1 MAVTYQGGDQIL
13 NYAPLRQDA
22 IRWQA
27 NQQRQDALDAK
38 SREQSAKQA
47 ADIVAKINPNGLRDA
62 DIPEFSKMYEK
73 FRSAAINVANAGS
86 IQDRAKASA
95 ELQNQLTDLQTFVN
109 SSKNQA
115 GVLKEFGTRL
125 SANPF
130 RANPNQFTRF
140 DQVTKTPTRQLQ
152 NVDLGSEFRLGAR
165 PEVWTNQV
173 KSVFDEVQQEV
184 RNEKPRMVQ
193 LGVMRENGRTIRQYQ
208 YLANIPAET
217 AKAKLVQRLESN
229 SEAREAATEEA
240 ARLGITLPQYLDRI
254 VEQNKGSLSWRSTPQ
269 SQEVTPRK
277 TSGSGGGTPSG
288 YLIQG
293 QTQNFNRGKSTVTPA
308 YTLQFDGGKDLTS
321 GLFNFKDETGATK
334 KIDAANLETKI
345 ASIGLYPVAKRT
357 LRAGKN
363 NISEGSILNTNYA
376 RNNPNEVVYKP
387 MALITVKDKIGNGF
401 KTYYANPDDV
411 LAKVGLSKKRLAGYS
426 ELISKLEALNRGRGT
441 QERGTAPTPITG
453 NVR

>member
-1 MAVTYQGGDQIL
+1 MAITYQGGDQIL

-27 NQQRQDALDAK
+27 NQQRQDVLDAK

-47 ADIVAKINPNGLRDA
+47 ADIVAKINPNGLRDD
-62 DIPEFSKMYEK
+62 DISEFSKMYEK

-95 ELQNQLTDLQTFVN
+95 ELQNQLTDLQIFVN
-109 SSKNQA
+109 SSKNKA
-115 GVLKEFGTRL
+115 NELKEFGTRL

-130 RANPNQFTRF
+130 RATPSQFERFNQLM
-140 DQVTKTPTRQLQ
+140 KTPTKKLQ
-152 NVDLGSEFRLGAR
+152 NIDLGSEFKLGAR

-184 RNEKPRMVQ
+184 RNEKPRMVE

-269 SQEVTPRK
+269 SQEWTPRK
-277 TSGSGGGTPSG
+277 TSGSGDDTPTSYGAPTVREFQGTPEGTTNVRRFISPQFLGYNGGTISTPQLRNVFNISQGKTEPTVSLKNAEVTGIG
-288 YLIQG
+288 YFPRVVNGKNVVQKGITVSAENEAKEVVEYFISDDKVPVDFKGKKAYKAADSALGQFKG
-293 QTQNFNRGKSTVTPA
+293 TTNQTQNNNTGKRKVTW
-308 YTLQFDGGKDLTS
+308 
-321 GLFNFKDETGATK
+321 
-334 KIDAANLETKI
+334 
-345 ASIGLYPVAKRT
+345 
-357 LRAGKN
+357 
-363 NISEGSILNTNYA
+363 
-376 RNNPNEVVYKP
+376 
-387 MALITVKDKIGNGF
+387 
-401 KTYYANPDDV
+401 
-411 LAKVGLSKKRLAGYS
+411 
-426 ELISKLEALNRGRGT
+426 
-441 QERGTAPTPITG
+441 
-453 NVR
+453 

>member
-1 MAVTYQGGDQIL
+1 MAGTYQGGDQVL

-22 IRWQA
+22 LKRQA
-27 NQQRQDALDAK
+27 NQQKQAALDAK

-62 DIPEFSKMYEK
+62 DIPEFSEMYEK
-73 FRSAAINVANAGS
+73 FRSAAINIANAGS

-95 ELQNQLTDLQTFVN
+95 ELQNQLTNLQMFVN

-115 GVLKEFGTRL
+115 NTLKEFGTRL

-140 DQVTKTPTRQLQ
+140 DQVTKTPTSQLQ

-193 LGVMRENGRTIRQYQ
+193 LGVMRENGRTIKQYQ
-208 YLANIPAET
+208 YIANIPAET
-217 AKAKLVQRLESN
+217 AKAKLVQRLEGN

-277 TSGSGGGTPSG
+277 TSGRKDTNQTAAS
-288 YLIQG
+288 YRQQLIQG
-293 QTQNFNRGKSTVTPA
+293 ILDKDKKSIDQLLAYLPQGSKVENRVSIKTDKSKGGYNLIRVNIPEFTTRDGKYIDGVKDLDISLSKGDAVNVLNKILNEYTGENISPSKFNIEGGKARGNQQEFKVEPKSSQSTNNQTQNNKT
-308 YTLQFDGGKDLTS
+308 TS
-321 GLFNFKDETGATK
+321 
-334 KIDAANLETKI
+334 
-345 ASIGLYPVAKRT
+345 
-357 LRAGKN
+357 
-363 NISEGSILNTNYA
+363 
-376 RNNPNEVVYKP
+376 
-387 MALITVKDKIGNGF
+387 
-401 KTYYANPDDV
+401 
-411 LAKVGLSKKRLAGYS
+411 
-426 ELISKLEALNRGRGT
+426 
-441 QERGTAPTPITG
+441 TPIKG
-453 NVR
+453 RVR